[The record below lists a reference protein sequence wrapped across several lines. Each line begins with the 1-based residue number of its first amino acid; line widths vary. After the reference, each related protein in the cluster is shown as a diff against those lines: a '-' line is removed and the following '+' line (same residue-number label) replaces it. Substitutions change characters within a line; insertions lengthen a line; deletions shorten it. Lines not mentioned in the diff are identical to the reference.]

1 MKKQHYIKELISQ
14 GEGLHL
20 DFKFEISDAPKI
32 ARSLVAFANTS
43 GGKLLIGVKDNGV
56 IKGVLSEEE
65 YYMIENASL
74 NYCRPQVGFTSKEWN
89 IKGKK
94 VLEVNVPFSSDHPHK
109 APDPRG
115 KYKAYIRSEDE
126 NILADGVLVKV
137 WNKEK
142 SNQDIQLIFTDELQ
156 NILQFIDKNE
166 PVTTNDLQTNFN
178 LSKFKAEHLLSD
190 LIILDIL
197 KMDDSE
203 TDLQFYLTE
212 LNEP

>member
-20 DFKFEISDAPKI
+20 DFKFEISNAPKI
-32 ARSLVAFANTS
+32 ARSLVAFANTN

-74 NYCRPQVGFTSKEWN
+74 NYCRPKVEFTSKEWN

-94 VLEVNVPFSSDHPHK
+94 VLEVNVPFSSDYPHK
-109 APDPRG
+109 APDQSG
-115 KYKAYIRSEDE
+115 KYKAYIRSEDQ
-126 NILADGVLVKV
+126 NILANGVLVKV

-142 SNQDIQLIFTDELQ
+142 SSQDIQLIFTDELQ

-166 PVTTNDLQTNFN
+166 PIATKDIQTNFN

-190 LIILDIL
+190 LIILDIV
-197 KMDDSE
+197 KMDDSDIE
-203 TDLQFYLTE
+203 LQFYL
-212 LNEP
+212 NEPTES

>member
-1 MKKQHYIKELISQ
+1 
-14 GEGLHL
+14 
-20 DFKFEISDAPKI
+20 
-32 ARSLVAFANTS
+32 
-43 GGKLLIGVKDNGV
+43 
-56 IKGVLSEEE
+56 
-65 YYMIENASL
+65 MIENASL
-74 NYCRPQVGFTSKEWN
+74 NYCRPKVTFTYKEWN

-94 VLEVNVPFSSDHPHK
+94 VLEINVPASSDHPHK
-109 APDPRG
+109 APDQSG

-166 PVTTNDLQTNFN
+166 PVTTNDLHTNFN

-190 LIILDIL
+190 LIILDIV
-197 KMDDSE
+197 KMDDS
-203 TDLQFYLTE
+203 DIVVQFYLTE
-212 LNEP
+212 LNEH